1 MKDSSF
7 CEINVLKSLLFLVI
21 KEVLVLL
28 QGWANTFH
36 VQSYSGFVVHVVVT
50 IFLLSDVKLEFMSF
64 LGANGVTCSW
74 K

>member
-28 QGWANTFH
+28 QDWANTFY

-50 IFLLSDVKLEFMSF
+50 IFSSFRCEVKIYEFF
-64 LGANGVTCSW
+64 GY
-74 K
+74 